1 MIQQGG
7 LVHRAGVVV
16 QPTGDGQV
24 HGEVLL
30 RYAEG
35 RQILHHRLQLRKAG
49 VEHLIAAPIA
59 LQRRQHLLIGAGDG
73 DEAQDI
79 PGGLLGETQLPG
91 EKPVPQ
97 NASPVLTFS

>member
-30 RYAEG
+30 RYAES
-35 RQILHHRLQLRKAG
+35 RQILYHRLQLGKAG
-49 VEHLIAAPIA
+49 VKHLIAAPIA

-79 PGGLLGETQLPG
+79 PGGRLGEAAAPR
-91 EKPVPQ
+91 
-97 NASPVLTFS
+97 